1 MEMGSLHTELRFAAT
16 KHVAFLSVEEKYGR
30 AAPEEEGKPARRRR
44 SQALTPDWAG
54 AVYSLARRTEGG
66 ASPQSRRI
74 REEGCDHGRREEGR
88 TGSSAPASMHDDF
101 HALVESHPCWRRA
114 RGRCRRGRE
123 EGRE

>member
-66 ASPQSRRI
+66 RFSPIASEKGGGVRPWPPR
-74 REEGCDHGRREEGR
+74 GGPHGELC
-88 TGSSAPASMHDDF
+88 ASL
-101 HALVESHPCWRRA
+101 HA
-114 RGRCRRGRE
+114 
-123 EGRE
+123 